1 MQELDEMIIFLLR
14 EEKAKRGRELAQN
27 RRERENKK
35 AMWHEYD
42 SSKISWI
49 QRCESGEE
57 AVGTIIITIIDCK
70 ID

>member
-1 MQELDEMIIFLLR
+1 MYKLDQMIIFLLR

-49 QRCESGEE
+49 
-57 AVGTIIITIIDCK
+57 
-70 ID
+70 